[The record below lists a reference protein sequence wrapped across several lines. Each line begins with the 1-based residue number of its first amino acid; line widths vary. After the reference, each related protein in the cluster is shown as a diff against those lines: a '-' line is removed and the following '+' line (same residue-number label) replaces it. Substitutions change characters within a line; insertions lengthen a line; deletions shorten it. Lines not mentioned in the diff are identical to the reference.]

1 MIKFNWKKSGI
12 IFSKRNIPFK
22 NFHSRA
28 MLPRAIILKDKIRVF
43 YTFINKNKN
52 ANFSFFDLDLHNPNN
67 IIYIHK
73 KKYWIWDYLDFLM
86 IVELCAQQFL
96 K

>member
-1 MIKFNWKKSGI
+1 MIKFNWKKRGI

-73 KKYWIWDYLDFLM
+73 KKILDLGLPGLFDDSGT
-86 IVELCAQQFL
+86 LCSAIL